1 MLTHDSGKLVDN
13 LKLNHETIWKEVK
26 ESLVQE
32 LPSHAFSTWFEPIL
46 PIAINET
53 ELVLEVPNQFF
64 FEWIESHY
72 CTIIES
78 RLKEKLQNNFSVKY
92 TIAPTGTNGPTVDIE
107 NIDRDSKQILP
118 QKKFKPPI
126 LNEHYMFSTYIEGA
140 NNQFAK
146 AAALSV
152 AEAPGVK
159 AFNPLVVYG
168 GVGLGKTHLLH
179 AIGNHLLAQNKNI
192 NIICASSEKFTL
204 DFISG
209 IQKSK
214 TIEFSRFYRQAD
226 VLLIDDIQ
234 FFQGKEQTQE
244 QFFHTFNELYQ
255 SDKQIVLTADRYPGD
270 MQGLEDRLL
279 SRFHS
284 GLAVDIQPPD
294 FETRVAILLEKAEQ
308 NGLNLPYVMIEF
320 MATHIK
326 NNIRELESTI
336 IRILAYS
343 SLANKEID
351 EQLIKKVVKE
361 RLGKRFLAE
370 IKLEDVVRKV
380 SEATSISEREI
391 VGTSR
396 KKELVEARQIAAY
409 LGRDIL
415 GASLS
420 SIGIYFGGRDH
431 TTILHACK
439 NIEEKIK
446 SEKRIRQLVESIKN
460 ELSATTM

>member
-1 MLTHDSGKLVDN
+1 MERGLYNLKTKILRSKHISDQLREELSNDVFELEKLVNKTNYIHDVSN
-13 LKLNHETIWKEVK
+13 PLPTKEEV
-26 ESLVQE
+26 
-32 LPSHAFSTWFEPIL
+32 
-46 PIAINET
+46 IAEGN
-53 ELVLEVPNQFF
+53 
-64 FEWIESHY
+64 
-72 CTIIES
+72 
-78 RLKEKLQNNFSVKY
+78 
-92 TIAPTGTNGPTVDIE
+92 
-107 NIDRDSKQILP
+107 KQIEDWLSENSEHDQRP
-118 QKKFKPPI
+118 KKRSFKPPV
-126 LNEHYMFSTYIEGA
+126 LNEHYTFSTYIEGA

-152 AEAPGVK
+152 AAAPGEK
-159 AFNPLVVYG
+159 TFNPLIVYG

-179 AIGNHLLAQNKNI
+179 AIGNKLFTSDRKF
-192 NIICASSEKFTL
+192 NIICASSEKFML

-255 SDKQIVLTADRYPGD
+255 SGKQIVLTADRYPGD
-270 MQGLEDRLL
+270 MKGLDDRLL
-279 SRFHS
+279 SRFNS

-308 NGLNLPYVMIEF
+308 NGLNLPYAMTEF

-343 SLANKEID
+343 SLSNKEID
-351 EQLIKKVVKE
+351 EKLVKKVVKE

-370 IKLEDVVRKV
+370 ITLEDVVRRV
-380 SEATSISEREI
+380 SEVTTISEKDI
-391 VGTSR
+391 VGQSR
-396 KKELVEARQIAAY
+396 KKEFVEARQITAY
-409 LGRDIL
+409 ISREIL

-420 SIGIYFGGRDH
+420 SIGIYLGGRDH

-446 SEKRIRQLVESIKN
+446 SEKRMKHKVESIKN
-460 ELSATTM
+460 ELSAGAL

>member
-1 MLTHDSGKLVDN
+1 MDN
-13 LKLNHETIWKEVK
+13 IKINHEKIWTEVK
-26 ESLVQE
+26 ESLVRE
-32 LPSHAFSTWFEPIL
+32 LPSHAYNTWFEPIL

-72 CTIIES
+72 HDTIES
-78 RLKEKLQNNFSVKY
+78 AVKEKFKNDFSVKY
-92 TIAPTGTNGPTVDIE
+92 TIAPTGITSLPSNFEKNE
-107 NIDRDSKQILP
+107 NEQAQSESN
-118 QKKFKPPI
+118 FKPPV
-126 LNEHYMFSTYIEGA
+126 LNEHYTFSKYIEGA

-152 AEAPGVK
+152 AESPGEK
-159 AFNPLVVYG
+159 AFNPLIVYG

-179 AIGNHLLAQNKNI
+179 AIGNHLIAKTKSF
-192 NIICASSEKFTL
+192 NIICASSEKFML

-214 TIEFSRFYRQAD
+214 TVDFSRFYRQAD

-255 SDKQIVLTADRYPGD
+255 SGKQIVLTADRYPGD
-270 MQGLEDRLL
+270 MKGLDDRLL
-279 SRFHS
+279 SRFNS

-308 NGLNLPYVMIEF
+308 NGLNLPYAMIEF

-343 SLANKEID
+343 SLSNKEID
-351 EQLIKKVVKE
+351 EKLVKRVVKE

-370 IKLEDVVRKV
+370 ITLEDVIRRV
-380 SEATSISEREI
+380 SEVTSVSEKDI
-391 VGTSR
+391 VGQSR
-396 KKELVEARQIAAY
+396 KKELVEARQITAY
-409 LGRDIL
+409 LSREIL

-420 SIGIYFGGRDH
+420 SIGIYLGGRDH

-439 NIEEKIK
+439 NIEEKMK
-446 SEKRIRQLVESIKN
+446 SEKRMKHQVESIKN
-460 ELSATTM
+460 ELSAATI

>member
-1 MLTHDSGKLVDN
+1 MDN
-13 LKLNHETIWKEVK
+13 IKTNHINVWMEVK
-26 ESLVQE
+26 ESLSRD
-32 LPSHAFSTWFEPIL
+32 LPSHAYSTWFEPIL
-46 PIAINET
+46 PIALNDN

-72 CTIIES
+72 HDTIDS
-78 RLKEKLQNNFSVKY
+78 AVKEKFQDGFSVKY
-92 TIAPTGTNGPTVDIE
+92 TIAPTGASGPQSNLE
-107 NIDRDSKQILP
+107 NRESDQTPKKKRFKLP
-118 QKKFKPPI
+118 V
-126 LNEHYMFSTYIEGA
+126 LNEHYTFSTYIEGA

-152 AEAPGVK
+152 AEAPGEK
-159 AFNPLVVYG
+159 TFNPLIVYG

-179 AIGNHLLAQNKNI
+179 AIGNKLLTRDEKF
-192 NIICASSEKFTL
+192 NIICASSEKFML

-255 SDKQIVLTADRYPGD
+255 SGKQIVLTADRYPGD
-270 MQGLEDRLL
+270 MKGLDDRLL
-279 SRFHS
+279 SRFNS

-308 NGLNLPYVMIEF
+308 NGLNLPYALTEF

-343 SLANKEID
+343 SLSNKEID
-351 EQLIKKVVKE
+351 EKLVKKVVKE

-370 IKLEDVVRKV
+370 ITLEDVVRRV
-380 SEATSISEREI
+380 SEVTSITEKDI
-391 VGTSR
+391 VGQSR
-396 KKELVEARQIAAY
+396 KKELVEARQITAY
-409 LGRDIL
+409 LSREIL

-420 SIGIYFGGRDH
+420 SIGIYLGGRDH

-439 NIEEKIK
+439 NIEEKLK
-446 SEKRIRQLVESIKN
+446 SEKRMKHQVESIKS
-460 ELSATTM
+460 ELSAATL

>member
-1 MLTHDSGKLVDN
+1 MDN
-13 LKLNHETIWKEVK
+13 YILNHDTVWREVK
-26 ESLVQE
+26 ESLSAE
-32 LPSHAFSTWFEPIL
+32 LPANAYNTWLEPIL
-46 PIAINET
+46 AIAVNEK

-72 CTIIES
+72 HKMIES
-78 RLKEKLQNNFSVKY
+78 KVREQLENGYTVKY
-92 TIAPTGTNGPTVDIE
+92 TIAPNDTVKPVNTLDETAEKVDIVQTK
-107 NIDRDSKQILP
+107 R
-118 QKKFKPPI
+118 FKTPI
-126 LNEHYMFSTYIEGA
+126 LNENYTFSTYIEGA

-152 AEAPGVK
+152 AESPGEQK
-159 AFNPLVVYG
+159 FNPLTVYG

-179 AIGNHLLAQNKNI
+179 AIGNHLLSKERSVNI
-192 NIICASSEKFTL
+192 VCASSEKFML

-214 TIEFSRFYRQAD
+214 TNDFSRFYRKAD

-244 QFFHTFNELYQ
+244 QFFHTFNHLHLQ
-255 SDKQIVLTADRYPGD
+255 GKQIVLTSDRYPGD
-270 MQGLEDRLL
+270 MKGLDDRLL

-308 NGLNLPYVMIEF
+308 NGLTLPYALIEF

-326 NNIRELESTI
+326 SNIRELESTI
-336 IRILAYS
+336 IRILASS
-343 SLANKEID
+343 SLLKKDID
-351 EQLIKKVVKE
+351 EKLVKKVVKE
-361 RLGKRFLAE
+361 RLGKRVLAE
-370 IKLEDVVRKV
+370 VTLEDVVKQV
-380 SEATSISEREI
+380 SEVTGVTEKDI

-396 KKELVEARQIAAY
+396 KKELAEARQVSAY
-409 LGRDIL
+409 LAREVL

-420 SIGIYFGGRDH
+420 SIGLYLGGRDH
-431 TTILHACK
+431 TTILHACNTIDSRTK
-439 NIEEKIK
+439 SDKRVKQVVETIK
-446 SEKRIRQLVESIKN
+446 KKLAISTI
-460 ELSATTM
+460 

>member
-1 MLTHDSGKLVDN
+1 MDN
-13 LKLNHETIWKEVK
+13 LKLNHENIWKEVK
-26 ESLVQE
+26 ESLSHE
-32 LPSHAFSTWFEPIL
+32 LPSHAYSTWFEPIL
-46 PIAINET
+46 PIAVNDT

-72 CTIIES
+72 QGLIES
-78 RLKEKLQNNFSVKY
+78 TVKEKLQNDFTVKY
-92 TIAPTGTNGPTVDIE
+92 TIAPTGINRSKLNFE
-107 NIDRDSKQILP
+107 NIEGDQLE
-118 QKKFKPPI
+118 QKKKFRQPV
-126 LNEHYMFSTYIEGA
+126 LNEHYTFSKYIEGA

-152 AEAPGVK
+152 AEEPGLK

-179 AIGNHLLAQNKNI
+179 AIGNHLLAKNENY
-192 NIICASSEKFTL
+192 NIICASSEKFML

-214 TIEFSRFYRQAD
+214 SVEFHRFYRQAD

-234 FFQGKEQTQE
+234 FFQGKESTQE

-255 SDKQIVLTADRYPGD
+255 SGKQIVLTADRYPGD
-270 MQGLEDRLL
+270 MKGLDDRLL
-279 SRFHS
+279 SRFNS

-308 NGLNLPYVMIEF
+308 NGLSLPYTMIEF

-343 SLANKEID
+343 SLSNKEID
-351 EQLIKKVVKE
+351 DNLVKKVVKE

-370 IKLEDVVRKV
+370 IRLEDIVRRV
-380 SEATSISEREI
+380 SEVTSISEREI

-409 LGRDIL
+409 LGREIL

-420 SIGIYFGGRDH
+420 SIGIYLGGRDH
-431 TTILHACK
+431 TTILHSCK

-446 SEKRIRQLVESIKN
+446 LEKRIKQLVESIKN
-460 ELSATTM
+460 ELSAAII

>member
-1 MLTHDSGKLVDN
+1 MDN
-13 LKLNHETIWKEVK
+13 IKINHEHVWIEVK
-26 ESLVQE
+26 ERLARE
-32 LPSHAFSTWFEPIL
+32 LPYHAYSTWFEPISA
-46 PIAINET
+46 IAINDT

-72 CTIIES
+72 HDTIES
-78 RLKEKLQNNFSVKY
+78 AVKERLQNDFSVKY
-92 TIAPTGTNGPTVDIE
+92 TIAPSGINGSQVNLE
-107 NIDRDSKQILP
+107 NIDIDQKQ
-118 QKKFKPPI
+118 QRKRFKPPK
-126 LNEHYMFSTYIEGA
+126 LNEHYTFSTYIEGA

-152 AEAPGVK
+152 AESPGEK
-159 AFNPLVVYG
+159 TFNPLIVYG

-179 AIGNHLLAQNKNI
+179 AIGNHMLAKKDNFNI
-192 NIICASSEKFTL
+192 VSASSEKFML

-214 TIEFSRFYRQAD
+214 SIEFHRFYRQAD

-255 SDKQIVLTADRYPGD
+255 SGKQIVLTADRYPGD
-270 MQGLEDRLL
+270 MKGLDDRLL
-279 SRFHS
+279 SRFNS

-294 FETRVAILLEKAEQ
+294 FETRVAILLEKAEK
-308 NGLNLPYVMIEF
+308 NGLNLPYAMTEF

-343 SLANKEID
+343 SLSNKEID
-351 EQLIKKVVKE
+351 EKLIKKVVKE
-361 RLGKRFLAE
+361 RLGKRFLGE
-370 IKLEDVVRKV
+370 ITLEDVIRRV
-380 SEATSISEREI
+380 SEVTSVTEKDI
-391 VGTSR
+391 VGQSR
-396 KKELVEARQIAAY
+396 KKELVEARQITAY
-409 LGRDIL
+409 LSREIL

-420 SIGIYFGGRDH
+420 SIGIYLGGRDH

-446 SEKRIRQLVESIKN
+446 SEKRIKYQVESIKN
-460 ELSATTM
+460 ELSAATL

>member
-1 MLTHDSGKLVDN
+1 MDNIKITHEN
-13 LKLNHETIWKEVK
+13 IWIKVK
-26 ESLVQE
+26 ESLALE
-32 LPSHAFSTWFEPIL
+32 LPSHAYSTWFEPIL
-46 PIAINET
+46 PIALNDT

-72 CTIIES
+72 HDTIES
-78 RLKEKLQNNFSVKY
+78 AVKEKFQNNYSVKY
-92 TIAPTGTNGPTVDIE
+92 TIAPGGVNGTQINLE
-107 NIDRDSKQILP
+107 NDEIDKRLQR
-118 QKKFKPPI
+118 KKFKPPF
-126 LNEHYMFSTYIEGA
+126 LNEHYTFATYIEGA

-152 AEAPGVK
+152 SESPGEK
-159 AFNPLVVYG
+159 NFNPLIVYG

-179 AIGNHLLAQNKNI
+179 AIGNSLLKKDEI
-192 NIICASSEKFTL
+192 VNIICASSEKFML

-255 SDKQIVLTADRYPGD
+255 SGKQIVLTADRYPGD
-270 MQGLEDRLL
+270 MKGLDDRLL
-279 SRFHS
+279 SRFNS

-308 NGLNLPYVMIEF
+308 NGLNLPYTLIEF

-326 NNIRELESTI
+326 NSIRELESTI

-343 SLANKEID
+343 SLSNKEID
-351 EQLIKKVVKE
+351 EKLVKKVVKE

-370 IKLEDVVRKV
+370 ITLEDVIRRV
-380 SEATSISEREI
+380 SEVTSISERDI
-391 VGTSR
+391 VGQSR
-396 KKELVEARQIAAY
+396 KKELVEARQITAY
-409 LGRDIL
+409 LSREIL

-420 SIGIYFGGRDH
+420 SIGMYLGGRDH

-439 NIEEKIK
+439 NIGEKIK
-446 SEKRIRQLVESIKN
+446 SEKRMKHQVESIKN
-460 ELSATTM
+460 ELSAATL

>member
-1 MLTHDSGKLVDN
+1 MDN
-13 LKLNHETIWKEVK
+13 IKINHKQIWKEVK
-26 ESLVQE
+26 ESLSRE
-32 LPSHAFSTWFEPIL
+32 LPSNAYSTWFEPIL
-46 PIAINET
+46 PIAMNDT

-72 CTIIES
+72 HDTIN
-78 RLKEKLQNNFSVKY
+78 LAVKEKFKKDFSVKY
-92 TIAPTGTNGPTVDIE
+92 TIAPSGINEAQINLENSDI
-107 NIDRDSKQILP
+107 DQKQ
-118 QKKFKPPI
+118 QRRRFRPPV
-126 LNEHYMFSTYIEGA
+126 LNEHYTFSTYIEGA

-152 AEAPGVK
+152 AESPGEK
-159 AFNPLVVYG
+159 TFNPLIVYG

-179 AIGNHLLAQNKNI
+179 AIGNHLIAKKSNF
-192 NIICASSEKFTL
+192 NIISASSEKFML

-214 TIEFSRFYRQAD
+214 SIEFSRFYRQAD

-255 SDKQIVLTADRYPGD
+255 SGRQIVLTADRYPGD
-270 MQGLEDRLL
+270 MKGLDDRLL
-279 SRFHS
+279 SRFNS
-284 GLAVDIQPPD
+284 GLSVDIQPPD

-308 NGLNLPYVMIEF
+308 NGLNLPYTMIEF
-320 MATHIK
+320 IATHIK

-343 SLANKEID
+343 SLSNKEID
-351 EQLIKKVVKE
+351 EKLVKKVVKE

-370 IKLEDVVRKV
+370 ITLEDVIRRV
-380 SEATSISEREI
+380 SEVTSIAEKDI
-391 VGTSR
+391 VGQSR
-396 KKELVEARQIAAY
+396 KKEFVEARQITAY
-409 LGRDIL
+409 LSREIL

-420 SIGIYFGGRDH
+420 SIGIYLGGRDH

-446 SEKRIRQLVESIKN
+446 MEKRMKHQVESIKN
-460 ELSATTM
+460 ELSAAVL

>member
-1 MLTHDSGKLVDN
+1 MDN
-13 LKLNHETIWKEVK
+13 LKINHETVWREVK
-26 ESLVQE
+26 ESLALE
-32 LPSHAFSTWFEPIL
+32 LPSHAYSTWVEPIS
-46 PIAINET
+46 PIAINDT
-53 ELVLEVPNQFF
+53 DLVLEVPNQFF
-64 FEWIESHY
+64 FEWIDSHY
-72 CTIIES
+72 HALIES
-78 RLKEKLQNNFSVKY
+78 AVKDNLKKEFLVKY
-92 TIAPTGTNGPTVDIE
+92 TIAPMGVNGATVDFE
-107 NIDRDSKQILP
+107 NSDSEKTP
-118 QKKFKPPI
+118 KRKNFKPPV
-126 LNEHYMFSTYIEGA
+126 LNENYTFSTYIEGS

-152 AEAPGVK
+152 AESPGEQ
-159 AFNPLVVYG
+159 AFNPLIVYG

-179 AIGNHLLAQNKNI
+179 AIGNHLLAKKKNV

-214 TIEFSRFYRQAD
+214 SVEFSRFYRQAD

-255 SDKQIVLTADRYPGD
+255 SRKQIVLTADKYPGD

-279 SRFHS
+279 SRFQS

-308 NGLNLPYVMIEF
+308 NGLELPYAMTEF

-343 SLANKEID
+343 SLSNKEID

-370 IKLEDVVRKV
+370 ITLEDVVRRV
-380 SEATSISEREI
+380 SEVTLIAQKDI
-391 VGTSR
+391 VGKSR
-396 KKELVEARQIAAY
+396 KKELVEARQIASY
-409 LGRDIL
+409 LGREIL

-431 TTILHACK
+431 TTILHGCK

-446 SEKRIRQLVESIKN
+446 SEKRIKQIVESIKN
-460 ELSATTM
+460 ELSTATF

>member
-1 MLTHDSGKLVDN
+1 MDN
-13 LKLNHETIWKEVK
+13 PTLNHETIWKEVK
-26 ESLVQE
+26 EILLLE
-32 LPSHAFSTWFEPIL
+32 LPSHAYNTWFEPIL
-46 PIAINET
+46 PIAVNDA

-72 CTIIES
+72 HGIIES
-78 RLKEKLQNNFSVKY
+78 AVKDRLKNDFSVKY
-92 TIAPTGTNGPTVDIE
+92 TIAPVGTNEQAINFE
-107 NIDRDSKQILP
+107 NIEKENTQEKNR
-118 QKKFKPPI
+118 FKTPV
-126 LNEHYMFSTYIEGA
+126 LNEHYTFSQYIEGA

-152 AEAPGVK
+152 SESPGVK

-179 AIGNHLLAQNKNI
+179 AIGNHLIANKENI

-308 NGLNLPYVMIEF
+308 NGLSLPYAMIEF
-320 MATHIK
+320 MATHITS
-326 NNIRELESTI
+326 NIRELESTI

-343 SLANKEID
+343 SLSNKEID
-351 EQLIKKVVKE
+351 EQLVKKVVKE
-361 RLGKRFLAE
+361 RLGKRFFAE
-370 IKLEDVVRKV
+370 IRLEDIVNKV
-380 SEATSISEREI
+380 SEATLISERDI

-396 KKELVEARQIAAY
+396 KRELVEARQIAAY
-409 LGRDIL
+409 LGREIL

-446 SEKRIRQLVESIKN
+446 SERRIKQLVESIKN
-460 ELSATTM
+460 KISAATI

>member
-1 MLTHDSGKLVDN
+1 MDN
-13 LKLNHETIWKEVK
+13 LKLNHENIWKEVK
-26 ESLVQE
+26 ESLSHE
-32 LPSHAFSTWFEPIL
+32 LPSHAYNTWLEPIL
-46 PIAINET
+46 PIAINDT

-64 FEWIESHY
+64 FEWIDSHY
-72 CTIIES
+72 HGIIES
-78 RLKEKLQNNFSVKY
+78 AVKENIQNDFSVKY
-92 TIAPTGTNGPTVDIE
+92 TIAPTGIKESTINFE
-107 NIDRDSKQILP
+107 NIDREKTQR
-118 QKKFKPPI
+118 KKRFKPPV
-126 LNEHYMFSTYIEGA
+126 LNENYTFSRYIEGA

-146 AAALSV
+146 AAALSA
-152 AEAPGVK
+152 AESPGVE

-179 AIGNHLLAQNKNI
+179 AIGNHLLAKNENI

-255 SDKQIVLTADRYPGD
+255 SGRQIVLTADRYPGD

-308 NGLNLPYVMIEF
+308 NGLSLPYAMIEF

-343 SLANKEID
+343 SLSNKEID
-351 EQLIKKVVKE
+351 EQLVKKVVKE
-361 RLGKRFLAE
+361 RIGKRFLAE
-370 IKLEDVVRKV
+370 IKLEDIVRKV
-380 SEATSISEREI
+380 SEVTSISEREI

-409 LGRDIL
+409 LGREIL

-439 NIEEKIK
+439 NIEDKIK
-446 SEKRIRQLVESIKN
+446 SEKRIKQLVESMKN
-460 ELSATTM
+460 ELSAAII

>member
-1 MLTHDSGKLVDN
+1 M
-13 LKLNHETIWKEVK
+13 KEIL
-26 ESLVQE
+26 SHE
-32 LPSHAFSTWFEPIL
+32 LPSHAYSTWFEPIL
-46 PIAINET
+46 PIAVSDT

-72 CTIIES
+72 HGLIES
-78 RLKEKLQNNFSVKY
+78 TVKEKLKNEFSVKY
-92 TIAPTGTNGPTVDIE
+92 TIAPTVISGSTINFE
-107 NIDRDSKQILP
+107 NIDDDKVEQK
-118 QKKFKPPI
+118 KKFKQPV
-126 LNEHYMFSTYIEGA
+126 LNEYYTFSTYIEGA

-152 AEAPGVK
+152 AESPGLK

-179 AIGNHLLAQNKNI
+179 AIGNHLLAKNKNI

-308 NGLNLPYVMIEF
+308 NGLSLPYAM
-320 MATHIK
+320 
-326 NNIRELESTI
+326 L
-336 IRILAYS
+336 
-343 SLANKEID
+343 
-351 EQLIKKVVKE
+351 
-361 RLGKRFLAE
+361 
-370 IKLEDVVRKV
+370 
-380 SEATSISEREI
+380 
-391 VGTSR
+391 
-396 KKELVEARQIAAY
+396 
-409 LGRDIL
+409 
-415 GASLS
+415 
-420 SIGIYFGGRDH
+420 
-431 TTILHACK
+431 
-439 NIEEKIK
+439 
-446 SEKRIRQLVESIKN
+446 
-460 ELSATTM
+460 